1 MFNAQLNQRI
11 KMMNNTQQELIQNEQ
26 QFVKGRVKS
35 VFFQSND
42 SFYKVIL
49 ISVEGNELRL
59 ERAHDHGDG

>member
-1 MFNAQLNQRI
+1 
-11 KMMNNTQQELIQNEQ
+11 MMNNTQQELIQNEQ

-49 ISVEGNELRL
+49 ISVKTDAGDPSGDSFR
-59 ERAHDHGDG
+59 HDAGRRKGCAGIR